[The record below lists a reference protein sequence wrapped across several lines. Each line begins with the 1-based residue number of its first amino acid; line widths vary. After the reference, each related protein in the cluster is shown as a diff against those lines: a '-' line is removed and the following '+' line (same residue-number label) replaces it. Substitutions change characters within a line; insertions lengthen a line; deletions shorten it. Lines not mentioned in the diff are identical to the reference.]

1 MKQLDLFEVT
11 GARLGFSRRILY
23 ADGGNAVFCQRQACE
38 PGSHLGFAGSHLG
51 AIWLKPCQ
59 Y

>member
-38 PGSHLGFAGSHLG
+38 PGSHLRFAG
-51 AIWLKPCQ
+51 
-59 Y
+59 